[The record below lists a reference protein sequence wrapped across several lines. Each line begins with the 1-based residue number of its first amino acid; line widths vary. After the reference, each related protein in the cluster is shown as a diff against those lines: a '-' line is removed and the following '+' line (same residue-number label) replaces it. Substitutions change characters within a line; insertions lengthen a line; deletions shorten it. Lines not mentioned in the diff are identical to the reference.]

1 MITKRSSISKQSTAT
16 VIWSLG
22 LVLVFAGATLGQA
35 EDTTHTASPVHDTT
49 VLADSTHSD
58 NDTTPADATV
68 EQTPVIVDTVV
79 MIPRLD
85 FSGTR
90 LFDALTALA
99 RGYNLSLYIDSSVTG
114 TITLRL
120 DNVFLND
127 ALVFV
132 MKEYGLDWEKTGNI
146 IKVFRRPPPP
156 PTPEPLNITFE
167 NGILSFDFV
176 DVDLERLVDTLIEIT
191 GRNIII
197 EDRLKARVTGKLRN
211 LSLEKALSVLLP
223 ANGLTYR
230 EVENVIYVG
239 RSAGEQGAGRA
250 QAANLRVDCEEG
262 LVSLEAANVSL
273 ADVVR
278 VISSECGISVLVQT
292 KLEGTTT
299 AHFSEKSVEDAL
311 TFLLMNT
318 AYTFKETSGLFF
330 IGSKDSQDLFDTKL
344 ITIEN
349 LIAASVEPI
358 IPAQLTQQLAIK
370 VVKEHNGL
378 LVTGPRTT
386 IARLQNFIKE
396 VDIPAA
402 QVLFEVLVVDYTTT
416 EYAEFGITANNYGG
430 DEGLPGQN
438 YWPNV
443 DVSGTGTDINN
454 ALRSIERHT
463 GWSNLGVLDDN
474 FFIRLEM
481 LQQEGKAK
489 IVSRP
494 QIASLNGHSASISI
508 GTTQYYLLES
518 QTIYPSQET
527 SVSSQTSQRFEKI
540 EADIS
545 LVVTPY
551 VSRSG
556 SLIVDVEPE
565 FSTPSG
571 QFDPDIPPTINR
583 RLLKSTLRLRNG
595 ETVVLGGLVQETK
608 SESIDKVPILGSIPL
623 LGRLFQN
630 RSSDDQR
637 SELMIYIT
645 PFVYFGSEGSINID
659 SLGLRK

>member
-1 MITKRSSISKQSTAT
+1 MIEEVFLSLRKFTTGALSSF
-16 VIWSLG
+16 L
-22 LVLVFAGATLGQA
+22 LVLVMVGTAAGQPADTARVTPTVQDTVPVVDSTPPA
-35 EDTTHTASPVHDTT
+35 PDTTFAAEHTEKPET
-49 VLADSTHSD
+49 
-58 NDTTPADATV
+58 
-68 EQTPVIVDTVV
+68 IVDTVV

-120 DNVFLND
+120 DNVLLND
-127 ALVFV
+127 ALAFIL
-132 MKEYGLDWEKTGNI
+132 KEYGLDWEKTGRI

-156 PTPEPLNITFE
+156 PKPEPMDIKFA
-167 NGILSFDFV
+167 NGLLSFDFV
-176 DVDLERLVDTLIEIT
+176 DIDLERLIDTLIDIT

-197 EDRLKARVTGKLRN
+197 EDKLKTKVSGKLKN

-223 ANGLTYR
+223 ANGLAYR
-230 EVENVIYVG
+230 EVENVIHVG
-239 RSAGEQGAGRA
+239 RVAGEQGTGRA
-250 QAANLRVDCEEG
+250 QNVNLRVSGENG
-262 LVSLEAANVSL
+262 LVSLEAANVAL
-273 ADVVR
+273 ADVIR
-278 VISSECGISVLVQT
+278 VMSSECGISVLVQT

-299 AHFSEKSVEDAL
+299 AQFTGKTIEDAL

-330 IGSKDSQDLFDTKL
+330 IGNKDSQDLFDTKL
-344 ITIEN
+344 ITIDN
-349 LIAASVEPI
+349 LIAATVEPI

-378 LVTGPRTT
+378 LVTGPRTS
-386 IARLQNFIKE
+386 IARLQNFVKE
-396 VDIPAA
+396 VDVPAA

-416 EYAEFGITANNYGG
+416 EYAQFGITANNYGG
-430 DEGLPGQN
+430 DSGLPHQT

-454 ALRSIERHT
+454 ALRSIERHA

-527 SVSSQTSQRFEKI
+527 SVSTQTSQRFEKI

-571 QFDPDIPPTINR
+571 QFNPDVPPTINK
-583 RLLKSTLRLRNG
+583 RLLKSTLRLNNG

-608 SESIDKVPILGSIPL
+608 NKTIEKVPILGSIPI

-630 RSSDDQR
+630 RSSDDLR

-645 PFVYFGSEGSINID
+645 PFVYFGSEGAINID
-659 SLGLRK
+659 SLGLHK

>member
-1 MITKRSSISKQSTAT
+1 MTNILKSAIE
-16 VIWSLG
+16 
-22 LVLVFAGATLGQA
+22 ATLKNTCCCLAVIALASLSFAQS
-35 EDTTHTASPVHDTT
+35 EVTTAVT
-49 VLADSTHSD
+49 DSTMDSASIVVPD
-58 NDTTPADATV
+58 SSAEASVNPDSVATTPPRT
-68 EQTPVIVDTVV
+68 IVDTVV

-85 FSGTR
+85 FAGTR

-99 RGYNLSLYIDSSVTG
+99 RGYNLSIFIDSSVTG
-114 TITLRL
+114 TINLRL
-120 DNVFLND
+120 ENVLLND
-127 ALVFV
+127 ALLFII
-132 MKEYGLDWEKTGNI
+132 KENNLDWDRTGSI
-146 IKVFRRPPPP
+146 IKIFRRAPPPP
-156 PTPEPLNITFE
+156 PPPAMNIVYE
-167 NGILSFDFV
+167 DGKLSCDFA

-191 GRNIII
+191 GRNIVI
-197 EDRLKARVTGKLRN
+197 EDRIKTRVSGKLRD
-211 LSLEKALSVLLP
+211 LSLEKTLSILLP

-230 EVENVIYVG
+230 EMEDVIYVG
-239 RSAGEQGAGRA
+239 KAAGESGQGRT
-250 QAANLRVDCEEG
+250 QSANLHVECEGG
-262 LVSLEAANVSL
+262 LVTLEAANVALSE
-273 ADVVR
+273 VVR
-278 VISSECGISVLVQT
+278 VISNECGISVLVQT
-292 KLEGTTT
+292 KLDGPTT
-299 AHFSEKSVEDAL
+299 AQFTSKTMDDAL

-318 AYTFKETSGLFF
+318 PYTFKENSGLYF
-330 IGSKDSQDLFDTKL
+330 IGNKDSQDLYDTKL
-344 ITIEN
+344 ITIDN
-349 LIAASVEPI
+349 LIAASIEPV
-358 IPAQLTQQLAIK
+358 IPAQLSQQLAIK

-378 LVTGPRTT
+378 LVTGPRTS
-386 IARLQNFIKE
+386 IARLESFIKE
-396 VDIPAA
+396 VDVPAA

-416 EYAEFGITANNYGG
+416 EYAQMGITANNYGG
-430 DEGLPGQN
+430 DSGLPGQS

-463 GWSNLGVLDDN
+463 GWSNLGVLDDD
-474 FFIRLEM
+474 FFVRLEM

-527 SVSSQTSQRFEKI
+527 SVSTQTSQRFEKI

-551 VSRSG
+551 VSHTG

-571 QFDPDIPPTINR
+571 QFNPDIPPTINK

-608 SESIDKVPILGSIPL
+608 TENVDKVPILGSIPI

-630 RSSDDQR
+630 HSSDEQR

-645 PFVYFGSEGSINID
+645 PFVYFGSEGAINID
-659 SLGLRK
+659 SLGLRR